1 MHPIGTITTRSHLP
15 SSPFTGRLSRALRST
30 ALLVA
35 LALGCGPKTDPGT
48 SNTTSGSTSGTSTS
62 TGDTSTSTTTGP
74 TSTDGHPWSSSGSSS
89 SATTCELVFFG
100 LCTTGGGL
108 PGCDVFAQDCP
119 DGEKCSAIISD
130 GGSSWDTAACV
141 PAAGSGQP
149 GDACIAESVAA
160 GLDDCAK
167 GAMCWDV
174 DDMGMGTCVALCTG
188 TADAPICPDQ
198 GFCTIA
204 NDGALNLCL
213 PACSPLLQDCAEG
226 NACYPVGDTFT
237 CAPDASGD
245 TGVAN
250 DPCEFINVCQA
261 GLMCADAA
269 FVGAGCPQG
278 STGCCTPF
286 CDLGEP
292 ADCPNPDQSC
302 VEFYD
307 PANLPVFPADAAD
320 IGVCGLPG

>member
-1 MHPIGTITTRSHLP
+1 MKNSLLLI
-15 SSPFTGRLSRALRST
+15 SSLFCS
-30 ALLVA
+30 A
-35 LALGCGPKTDPGT
+35 LAFGCADDKDQNTTKTSVTSVGNPTSDSDSSATDATGGTDTNVTNGTTTNNSGASDPTDPDPTTSAGTDPGT
-48 SNTTSGSTSGTSTS
+48 STGGCSFLGCTGSTGTVV
-62 TGDTSTSTTTGP
+62 P
-74 TSTDGHPWSSSGSSS
+74 T
-89 SATTCELVFFG
+89 
-100 LCTTGGGL
+100 
-108 PGCDVFAQDCP
+108 CDVFAQDCP

-226 NACYPVGDTFT
+226 NACYPVGDAFT

-261 GLMCADAA
+261 GLMCAGAA